1 GHVIKPTEFG
11 SVFRTWWLSDFSG
24 ALVVTPFLLVW
35 AKRRSLRMPRL
46 QLAEGAL
53 LLAIL
58 IVLIEV
64 PSQQDVPYIVFPIL
78 IWSALRFGP
87 AGAAS
92 ALAIV
97 SPFLRVSQQID
108 DHRCGH
114 DLRGFVRVALPH
126 VRDLEVLPLD
136 GVK

>member
-1 GHVIKPTEFG
+1 MIQPTEFG

-24 ALVVTPFLLVW
+24 ALVVTPLLLVW
-35 AKRRSLRMPRL
+35 ATRRSLRVPRL

-78 IWSALRFGP
+78 IWAALRFGP

-97 SPFLRVSQQID
+97 SALTVWNTAQGSGP
-108 DHRCGH
+108 
-114 DLRGFVRVALPH
+114 FVRASITHSLLAIPTL
-126 VRDLEVLPLD
+126 R
-136 GVK
+136 